1 MILGPD
7 TKATLKLA
15 TLVSAICFTVSATIF
30 LWTIKENGE
39 KALAEIKELRQ
50 DWKGE
55 FTPYAHKVDRLWWDH
70 EQRSSISQTITTPKV
85 GMP

>member
-50 DWKGE
+50 DWKGSLPH
-55 FTPYAHKVDRLWWDH
+55 THI
-70 EQRSSISQTITTPKV
+70 RSTASGGTMSRGLP
-85 GMP
+85 